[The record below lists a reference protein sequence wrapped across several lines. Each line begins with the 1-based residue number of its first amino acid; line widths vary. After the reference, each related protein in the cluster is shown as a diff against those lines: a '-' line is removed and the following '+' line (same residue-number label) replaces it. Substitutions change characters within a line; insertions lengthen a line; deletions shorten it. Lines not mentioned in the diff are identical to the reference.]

1 VNFNVIV
8 PKFVHLV
15 LTVKWNIW

>member
-15 LTVKWNIW
+15 LTVKWHW